1 MIDEARA
8 TAAGQWIYD
17 NCEKI
22 ADAKSERVKREEYL
36 KVIRSEIQLNTQGT
50 VAHKEATALA
60 SPEYKKA
67 IDNYSDAVRKETHF
81 QIKMKAAET
90 TIELY
95 RSINANLRGL
105 K

>member
-8 TAAGQWIYD
+8 TSAGQWIYD
-17 NCEKI
+17 NVDNI
-22 ADAKSERVKREEYL
+22 ANAKSDRVKKEEFL
-36 KVIRSEIQLNTQGT
+36 KVVRSEIQLLTEGT

-67 IDNYSDAVRKETHF
+67 VENYSQAVRLETHF

>member
-8 TAAGQWIYD
+8 TQAGQWIYD
-17 NCEKI
+17 NVNAI

-36 KVIRSEIQLNTQGT
+36 KVVRSEIELGTQGT
-50 VAHKEATALA
+50 MAHKEATALA